1 MALDPQ
7 LKEQLRET
15 INVASATGVSS
26 SGDYTF
32 GAAASRLARVVRI
45 EGDSEGTQGTTETSE
60 TVMIVESEILENDL
74 IFLPG
79 VNPAVAANGRF
90 AKRIE
95 RGVGELGTVDF
106 FRITV

>member
-7 LKEQLRET
+7 LRKSLRET
-15 INVASATGVSS
+15 INVASATGVDNA
-26 SGDYTF
+26 GDYSF
-32 GAAASRLARVVRI
+32 GAPASRAARVVRI
-45 EGDSEGTQGTTETSE
+45 AGDSEGSQGTTETSD
-60 TVMIVESEILENDL
+60 TVLIVEAEIFESDL

-79 VNPAVAANGRF
+79 VDSSNTANGRF

-106 FRITV
+106 FRVTI

>member
-1 MALDPQ
+1 
-7 LKEQLRET
+7 
-15 INVASATGVSS
+15 
-26 SGDYTF
+26 
-32 GAAASRLARVVRI
+32 
-45 EGDSEGTQGTTETSE
+45 
-60 TVMIVESEILENDL
+60 MIVESEILENDL

-106 FRITV
+106 FRVTV